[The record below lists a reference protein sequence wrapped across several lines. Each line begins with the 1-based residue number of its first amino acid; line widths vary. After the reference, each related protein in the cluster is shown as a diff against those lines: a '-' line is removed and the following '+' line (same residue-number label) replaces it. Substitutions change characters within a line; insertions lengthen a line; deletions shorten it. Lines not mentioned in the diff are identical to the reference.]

1 MKKAFL
7 VLLSLTMLMGCFA
20 GCSLRDDPSG
30 GEGDYSDRPVK
41 ITFSYYKGGFGIEWL
56 EAVTKDY
63 MDNINTDV
71 YIELKASSDNAIA
84 KNNIVSDVGIADL
97 YQIEYD
103 MFNLANSL
111 EDLSDVYEMNVYG
124 EEVKV
129 RDKVPQVALDYYE
142 ENGTYYQLS
151 LNRMTGWNWVYNKT
165 VLDNA
170 LGAGKYRLPRTT
182 DEFLALGDQLY
193 SKGVFLTA
201 GALADVQGGEYLHYA
216 FDGWFAQMLGLEK
229 NERYFDG
236 YTQNSA
242 GEWVFCR
249 DNPQMIA
256 DNQSSIEAVYT
267 LAENLLRKTT
277 SEPQYLHKDS
287 VSMEYKDLDKVFYG
301 GKFKRQQVP
310 RFAFAYI
317 GEWLEREVEVFF
329 EDGSLTDRNQE
340 IYVMKMPVISA
351 IRSRTPSIKD
361 DTVLAAVV
369 DYVDGVTDTKPVGVK
384 DADVEIVREAR
395 NIVVENLCNQL
406 VIPKNAKNKETTK
419 QFIAYLCSDRA
430 QKIAAQATSGIAIL
444 PFGYKPTDEDMGFAI
459 SPFIR
464 SVQQVT
470 GEAELV
476 NSSHLNQRL
485 AVAANLT
492 WYYDNKNPTRTIAK
506 DIHSGSYTP
515 VSGIYQSTYDYF
527 NRNWENFLQ
536 NYDNMMNK

>member
-182 DEFLALGDQLY
+182 DEFLLLGDQLY

-201 GALADVQGGEYLHYA
+201 GALADVQGGEYLHYT

-249 DNPQMIA
+249 DN
-256 DNQSSIEAVYT
+256 
-267 LAENLLRKTT
+267 LR
-277 SEPQYLHKDS
+277 
-287 VSMEYKDLDKVFYG
+287 
-301 GKFKRQQVP
+301 
-310 RFAFAYI
+310 
-317 GEWLEREVEVFF
+317 
-329 EDGSLTDRNQE
+329 
-340 IYVMKMPVISA
+340 
-351 IRSRTPSIKD
+351 
-361 DTVLAAVV
+361 
-369 DYVDGVTDTKPVGVK
+369 
-384 DADVEIVREAR
+384 
-395 NIVVENLCNQL
+395 
-406 VIPKNAKNKETTK
+406 
-419 QFIAYLCSDRA
+419 
-430 QKIAAQATSGIAIL
+430 
-444 PFGYKPTDEDMGFAI
+444 
-459 SPFIR
+459 
-464 SVQQVT
+464 
-470 GEAELV
+470 
-476 NSSHLNQRL
+476 
-485 AVAANLT
+485 
-492 WYYDNKNPTRTIAK
+492 
-506 DIHSGSYTP
+506 
-515 VSGIYQSTYDYF
+515 
-527 NRNWENFLQ
+527 
-536 NYDNMMNK
+536 